1 MTDQTQ
7 EDSGER
13 SRAYDQM
20 IKHGIAAIETGWE
33 QTTAAAK
40 LFAAASRT
48 EMDEA
53 GKTWGVTVNAAR
65 DRNEKIT
72 DLLKDPATFS
82 PPGGTGLRSETKE
95 LVDNVIEGAKSFSQS
110 WTGYLAGL
118 EQRQADVI
126 EGMSEANSKI
136 IESSQDLAKSA
147 VAYGESV
154 LASSQGAAK
163 PVAPQDES

>member
-7 EDSGER
+7 EHSGDL

-40 LFAAASRT
+40 LFAASSRT

-53 GKTWGVTVNAAR
+53 GKTWGVAVNAAR

-95 LVDNVIEGAKSFSQS
+95 LVDQMIEGAKSFSQS
-110 WTGYLAGL
+110 WTGHLTGL
-118 EQRQADVI
+118 EQRQADFI
-126 EGMSEANSKI
+126 KGMSMGNSKI

>member
-1 MTDQTQ
+1 MKDQTQ
-7 EDSGER
+7 E
-13 SRAYDQM
+13 RAGNFSKSYDQV

-48 EMDEA
+48 EMAEA
-53 GKTWGVTVNAAR
+53 GKTWDVAVNAAR
-65 DRNEKIT
+65 DRNEKMA

-82 PPGGTGLRSETKE
+82 PPGANGLKSETKE
-95 LVDNVIEGAKSFSQS
+95 LVDNLIEGAKSFSQS

-118 EQRQADVI
+118 EKRQADFI

-154 LASSQGAAK
+154 LASSQGSAK
-163 PVAPQDES
+163 PVSPQDES